1 MQQVRVSNN
10 VLSMSVLLGAI
21 TIKKN
26 TIWKKIHI
34 QVYSVVQIKV
44 DQM

>member
-21 TIKKN
+21 TIKKKHYMKEN
-26 TIWKKIHI
+26 TYTSI
-34 QVYSVVQIKV
+34 
-44 DQM
+44 